1 MISQARGI
9 IAWVDDV
16 TFAVLEESRLCNEI
30 FPRYFK
36 KNKHDNLNSF
46 KRQLGHYGFTKTG
59 DNHWRHSEFKK
70 SDYESVYN
78 MPRKKSVNTQQR
90 CEDSVPSTVSLGEQ
104 WGLGIFLGVALQSE
118 LSLHNPFCSRF

>member
-9 IAWVDDV
+9 IAWIDDV
-16 TFAVLEESRLCNEI
+16 TFAVLDESRLCNEI

-70 SDYESVYN
+70 SDHESVYVMERKKTVNKQQRFEDN
-78 MPRKKSVNTQQR
+78 MP
-90 CEDSVPSTVSLGEQ
+90 STTSLGEP
-104 WGLGIFLGVALQSE
+104 WGLGTSLGVALQSE
-118 LSLHNPFCSRF
+118 FSLHNAFCSRF